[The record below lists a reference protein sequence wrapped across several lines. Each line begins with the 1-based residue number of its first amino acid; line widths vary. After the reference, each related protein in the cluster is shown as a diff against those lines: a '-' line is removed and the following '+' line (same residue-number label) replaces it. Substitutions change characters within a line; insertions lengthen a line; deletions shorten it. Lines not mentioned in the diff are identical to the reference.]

1 MKILVVGGVG
11 FIGSNLCLSL
21 IKDGHYVK
29 VIDDAS
35 TGRNYREISKVVDKF
50 DKYDIVSSQIAG
62 WQFEDMDVIYNLVG
76 KTSHVNSMKKPLED
90 LRANVIAPFTV
101 LELARLN
108 CPNAKVIFTGTR
120 GQYGKIQYLPVDE
133 NHSLISVDVNG
144 ISKNA
149 AEEYH
154 FLYSRQYGMD
164 TVSLR
169 LTNIFGPRHQMET
182 PDGVLNWFIK
192 QALYKEKI
200 SIYGGGRDI
209 LYVDDCVNALKAAIS
224 LDKKYSGQAFN
235 IGSGVKTNLKDYIE
249 TLAKII
255 PIDYEIIEKENI
267 LEIGDYV
274 ADISKF
280 SNATG
285 WMPSMEPLEDQIKKT
300 IEFYNSNYHWVK
312 DFLTKKLNL
321 EINH

>member
-1 MKILVVGGVG
+1 MAI
-11 FIGSNLCLSL
+11 
-21 IKDGHYVK
+21 
-29 VIDDAS
+29 
-35 TGRNYREISKVVDKF
+35 
-50 DKYDIVSSQIAG
+50 
-62 WQFEDMDVIYNLVG
+62 
-76 KTSHVNSMKKPLED
+76 NSPL
-90 LRANVIAPFTV
+90 
-101 LELARLN
+101 LELSIDGAKGVLFN
-108 CPNAKVIFTGTR
+108 ISGSSDLGMLEINEAANIITESIDPNAKVIFTGTR